1 MIPTWFPV
9 ALYENVCY
17 NVLDST
23 DMTISCQLKY
33 FLVLSES
40 N

>member
-1 MIPTWFPV
+1 MIPTWFTV
-9 ALYENVCY
+9 AVYEDVCY
-17 NVLDST
+17 TVLKSI